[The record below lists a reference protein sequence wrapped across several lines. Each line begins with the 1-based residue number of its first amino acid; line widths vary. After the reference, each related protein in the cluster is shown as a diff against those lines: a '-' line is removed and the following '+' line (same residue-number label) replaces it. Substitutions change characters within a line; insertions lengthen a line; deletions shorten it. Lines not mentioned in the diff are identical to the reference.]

1 MKKLL
6 GVEIISRI
14 MVEGDDRDRVSE
26 IARRIASAVEG
37 SVS

>member
-1 MKKLL
+1 MKKLF
-6 GVEIISRI
+6 GTEIISRI
-14 MVEGDDRDRVSE
+14 MVEGEDQDRVSE